1 MRCGLGLFAIVSI
14 ALLSTAAVAELP
26 TPTRDQVES
35 YRTYGYITRQGNG
48 GEPLASWERD
58 LKLALNSRDPAGAAG
73 SLSKKY
79 SLSPESMKE
88 LVRLWL
94 VADAFEELDGS
105 TEKSLAIARE
115 VHRRFIALVTATK
128 YDTLVLEA
136 AATALSHV
144 ANCDADE
151 YATLINSAPDRAST
165 GWLLAK
171 SADCPAW
178 YHAFALRVPQKAT
191 ASFVAMGMPSKAASL
206 AMYAYLNSDVALA
219 HVDSADRA
227 IAHAHLAF
235 QYAELLWDLGLTKK
249 GIAFVEALPPD
260 VLRILLNDEL
270 ASREIAVDGLG
281 VRLEAE
287 GEGPMFRQN
296 GPSAGG
302 HSSDTFRLDL
312 AGAYY
317 LVGRSADAERIFSGV
332 GGIAQL
338 NSYFAC
344 VLNISSESQQVHRCQ
359 RGTPMTTKALLLDH
373 LLRRGNADPY
383 LLAETF
389 FSSELAL
396 APTGAVAVDAVCN
409 VFSESEY
416 HKICEYA
423 RMRQVDLIRD
433 DKSDTPV
440 SLAAVRAAGI
450 LDFDANRAAFQKA
463 LDSAATHFGGEGS
476 DDTHQQRTAR
486 EAPLPPRFAPLTL
499 PDKYR
504 GPPAPQDKSWIKSLA
519 PLPGGYDPVR
529 VDRDGQRVAVVSV
542 SQNYDPTGEVSR
554 GGYWVHLSNDGGK
567 TWQKPLYTGL
577 ADLYPYVVLPD
588 SKMPLFDGNTL
599 DLAVD
604 VQELDTSSIT
614 YPPVGLR
621 SLRRQTNLYLKI
633 PIADLTRDS
642 VGDGLTDIT
651 REHLLLEPHAP
662 GGDNQ
667 TPFLVGTG
675 PSAKCGLVESPEQKA
690 LVLLLEKLF
699 SVHTGAI
706 IEPVDRDTGSADAAI
721 ASEMAAA
728 SRRDPNS
735 VDRPIF
741 LLGAPTDF
749 ACLQTDRMMIVY
761 SETDIARLLRT
772 TPDFHAVSLSKIVYD
787 RAHDRG
793 YVSWSAGWSGGTD
806 RLRLVNGEWVLD
818 VISSW
823 IT

>member
-1 MRCGLGLFAIVSI
+1 M
-14 ALLSTAAVAELP
+14 
-26 TPTRDQVES
+26 
-35 YRTYGYITRQGNG
+35 
-48 GEPLASWERD
+48 
-58 LKLALNSRDPAGAAG
+58 
-73 SLSKKY
+73 
-79 SLSPESMKE
+79 
-88 LVRLWL
+88 
-94 VADAFEELDGS
+94 
-105 TEKSLAIARE
+105 
-115 VHRRFIALVTATK
+115 
-128 YDTLVLEA
+128 
-136 AATALSHV
+136 
-144 ANCDADE
+144 
-151 YATLINSAPDRAST
+151 
-165 GWLLAK
+165 
-171 SADCPAW
+171 
-178 YHAFALRVPQKAT
+178 
-191 ASFVAMGMPSKAASL
+191 
-206 AMYAYLNSDVALA
+206 
-219 HVDSADRA
+219 
-227 IAHAHLAF
+227 
-235 QYAELLWDLGLTKK
+235 
-249 GIAFVEALPPD
+249 
-260 VLRILLNDEL
+260 
-270 ASREIAVDGLG
+270 
-281 VRLEAE
+281 
-287 GEGPMFRQN
+287 
-296 GPSAGG
+296 
-302 HSSDTFRLDL
+302 
-312 AGAYY
+312 
-317 LVGRSADAERIFSGV
+317 
-332 GGIAQL
+332 
-338 NSYFAC
+338 
-344 VLNISSESQQVHRCQ
+344 
-359 RGTPMTTKALLLDH
+359 
-373 LLRRGNADPY
+373 
-383 LLAETF
+383 
-389 FSSELAL
+389 
-396 APTGAVAVDAVCN
+396 
-409 VFSESEY
+409 
-416 HKICEYA
+416 
-423 RMRQVDLIRD
+423 
-433 DKSDTPV
+433 
-440 SLAAVRAAGI
+440 
-450 LDFDANRAAFQKA
+450 
-463 LDSAATHFGGEGS
+463 
-476 DDTHQQRTAR
+476 
-486 EAPLPPRFAPLTL
+486 
-499 PDKYR
+499 
-504 GPPAPQDKSWIKSLA
+504 
-519 PLPGGYDPVR
+519 
-529 VDRDGQRVAVVSV
+529 
-542 SQNYDPTGEVSR
+542 SR